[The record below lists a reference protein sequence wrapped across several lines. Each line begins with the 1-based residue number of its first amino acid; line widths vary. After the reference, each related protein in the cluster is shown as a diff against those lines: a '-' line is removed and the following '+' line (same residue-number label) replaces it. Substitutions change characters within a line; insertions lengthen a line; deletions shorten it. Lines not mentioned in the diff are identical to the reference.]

1 MSMKDNCRRLIKI
14 MLSNEEWI
22 NAVSLANAMGVSE
35 RSIKNYISEINS
47 LEKNLICSSRK
58 GYRIDSIRGKAFIQ
72 DKGRN
77 IPQSSHE
84 RVNYIITRILSNDA
98 DQGSMTD
105 LYDIADEIYVSFETI
120 KKDMY
125 KVRKKFFEFDLYLT
139 TTNSVV
145 MVEGNELDKR
155 KALSNVLY
163 EEFTDHVMSID
174 VIKNIYPWYNL
185 ELLQR
190 IIETNCEE
198 YHYFIN
204 EYALINLIL
213 DIVIGIDRM
222 KKERTFENGKR
233 DDKRIGIREQEL
245 ARNIATEIEKNFYV
259 TYSETEFEELTI
271 ILLSHLMKMDFK
283 AINKE
288 NLENIVGTECVAIVN
303 QLNDLLKN
311 TYFVDIDN
319 ADFIIKFTL
328 HIKNMLIRLRNGYK
342 TKNPLVNHIKNTCP
356 LIFECAVEVSNK
368 IHELTNFDLSED
380 EIGYIALHI
389 GGNLETQ
396 KSKRKV
402 ISCVILFPQYYDFS
416 NKMMEELKSHYQE
429 QLEIKTVITSLDEIK
444 MLDKTDLI
452 ISTIPIMEL
461 VRMETVI
468 VTPFLNEKDY
478 KDIRYMIDKIILR
491 KKKARLKQHLMQISN
506 PEFFYKNKEFQGK
519 EDAILFMADI
529 MKKEGYVNEN
539 FDKEIFEREKQASTA
554 FEHIAVPHSMHMNA
568 NKTGMFVLL
577 NEKKPIIWNENPVSI
592 VMMFAISREER
603 AIFHDVYDNL
613 IVLLLDKSNAVKVAE
628 SVAYIDFIEAVIGC
642 FN

>member
-1 MSMKDNCRRLIKI
+1 MKDNCKRLIKI

-22 NAVSLANAMGVSE
+22 NAGYLANVMGVSE

-47 LEKNLICSSRK
+47 SETNLIQSSRK
-58 GYRIDSIRGKAFIQ
+58 GYLIDSKRAKTFIQ
-72 DKGRN
+72 SKGRN
-77 IPQSSHE
+77 IPQNSHE
-84 RVNYIITRILSNDA
+84 RINYIIIRILSNDA
-98 DQGSMTD
+98 DQGSKTD
-105 LYDIADEIYVSFETI
+105 LYNIADEIYVSFETI

-125 KVRKKFFEFDLYLT
+125 KVRKKFLEYDLYLT
-139 TTNSVV
+139 ATNSFVA
-145 MVEGNELDKR
+145 VEGNELDKR
-155 KALSNVLY
+155 KTLSNILY
-163 EEFTDHVMSID
+163 EEFTDHIMSID
-174 VIKNIYPWYNL
+174 VIKNIYPLYDL
-185 ELLQR
+185 ELLQKL
-190 IIETNCEE
+190 IETKCEE

-222 KKERTFENGKR
+222 KKERTFVNEKR
-233 DDKRIGIREQEL
+233 DDKRVGIREQEL
-245 ARNIATEIEKNFYV
+245 ARNIATEIENHFNV
-259 TYSETEFEELTI
+259 TYSITEFEELTI
-271 ILLSHLMKMDFK
+271 ILLSHLMKMDFN

-288 NLENIVGTECVAIVN
+288 NLEHMVGSECVNIVN
-303 QLNDLLKN
+303 QLSDILKN

-319 ADFIIKFTL
+319 VDFIIKFTL
-328 HIKNMLIRLRNGYK
+328 HIKNMLVRLRNGYK
-342 TKNPLVNHIKNTCP
+342 IKNPLVNHIKNTCP

-368 IHELTNFDLSED
+368 IHELTNYDLSED

-402 ISCVILFPQYYDFS
+402 ITCVILFPQYYDFS
-416 NKMMEELKSHYQE
+416 NKMMEELKKHYQD

-444 MLDKTDLI
+444 KLDKTDLI
-452 ISTIPIMEL
+452 ISTIPITEL

-478 KDIRYMIDKIILR
+478 KDISYIIDKIILR

-506 PEFFYKNKEFQGK
+506 PRFFYKDKEFKGK
-519 EDAILFMADI
+519 EDAILFMVNV
-529 MKKEGYVNEN
+529 MKKEGYIKDD
-539 FDKEIFEREKQASTA
+539 FAKEIFEREKQSSTA

-577 NEKKPIIWNENPVSI
+577 NEKKPISWNENSVSI

-613 IVLLLDKSNAVKVAE
+613 IVLLIDKSNAVKVLE
-628 SVAYIDFIEAVIGC
+628 STAYIDFIEAVVGC
-642 FN
+642 FK

>member
-1 MSMKDNCRRLIKI
+1 MKDNCKRLIKI

-22 NAVSLANAMGVSE
+22 NAGYLANVMGVSE

-47 LEKNLICSSRK
+47 FEKDLIHSSRK
-58 GYRIDSIRGKAFIQ
+58 GYQIDSKRGKAFIQ
-72 DKGRN
+72 SKGRN
-77 IPQSSHE
+77 IPQNAHE
-84 RVNYIITRILSNDA
+84 RINFIIIRILSNDT
-98 DQGSMTD
+98 DQGSKTD
-105 LYDIADEIYVSFETI
+105 LYSIADEIYVSFETI

-125 KVRKKFFEFDLYLT
+125 KVRKKFMEYDLYLT
-139 TTNSVV
+139 ATNSFVA
-145 MVEGNELDKR
+145 VEGNELDKR
-155 KALSNVLY
+155 KALSNILY

-174 VIKNIYPWYNL
+174 VIKNIYPLYDL
-185 ELLQR
+185 ELLQK
-190 IIETNCEE
+190 IIETKCEE

-222 KKERTFENGKR
+222 KKEKTFEKEKK

-245 ARNIATEIEKNFYV
+245 ARNIATEIENHFGV
-259 TYSETEFEELTI
+259 TYSVTEFEELTI
-271 ILLSHLMKMDFK
+271 ILLSHLMKMDFN

-288 NLENIVGTECVAIVN
+288 NLEHMVGSECVNIVN
-303 QLNDLLKN
+303 QLSDILKN

-319 ADFIIKFTL
+319 VDFIIKFTL
-328 HIKNMLIRLRNGYK
+328 HIKNMLVRLRNGYRI
-342 TKNPLVNHIKNTCP
+342 KNPLVNHIKNTCP

-368 IHELTNFDLSED
+368 IHELTNFELSED

-416 NKMMEELKSHYQE
+416 NKMMEEIKNHYQE
-429 QLEIKTVITSLDEIK
+429 QLEIKTVITSLHEIK
-444 MLDKTDLI
+444 KLDKTDLI
-452 ISTIPIMEL
+452 ISTIPITEL

-478 KDIRYMIDKIILR
+478 KDISCIIEKIILR

-506 PEFFYKNKEFQGK
+506 PLFFYKNKEFEGK
-519 EDAILFMADI
+519 EEAISFMVDI
-529 MKKEGYVNEN
+529 MQKEGYVNAN
-539 FDKEIFEREKQASTA
+539 FAEEIFEREKQSSTA

-577 NEKKPIIWNENPVSI
+577 NEKKPISWNENSVSI

-613 IVLLLDKSNAVKVAE
+613 IVLLIDKSNAVKVLE
-628 SVAYIDFIEAVIGC
+628 SAGYIDFIESVVGC
-642 FN
+642 FS

>member
-1 MSMKDNCRRLIKI
+1 
-14 MLSNEEWI
+14 MLSNEEWM
-22 NAVSLANAMGVSE
+22 NAGYLANVMGVSE

-47 LEKNLICSSRK
+47 FEKDLIHSSRK
-58 GYRIDSIRGKAFIQ
+58 GYQIDLKRGQAFIQ
-72 DKGRN
+72 TKGRN
-77 IPQSSHE
+77 IPQNSQE
-84 RVNYIITRILSNDA
+84 RINYIIIRILSNDA
-98 DQGSMTD
+98 DQGSKTD
-105 LYDIADEIYVSFETI
+105 LYEIADEIYVSFETI

-125 KVRKKFFEFDLYLT
+125 KVRRKFLEYDLYLT
-139 TTNSVV
+139 ATNSFVA
-145 MVEGNELDKR
+145 VEGKELDKR
-155 KALSNVLY
+155 KALSNILY

-174 VIKNIYPWYNL
+174 VIKNIYPLYDL
-185 ELLQR
+185 ELLQK
-190 IIETNCEE
+190 IIETECEE

-204 EYALINLIL
+204 EYALVNLIL

-222 KKERTFENGKR
+222 KKEKTFEKEKKE
-233 DDKRIGIREQEL
+233 DKRIGIREQEL
-245 ARNIATEIEKNFYV
+245 ARNIATEIEKYFGV
-259 TYSETEFEELTI
+259 KYSITELEELTI
-271 ILLSHLMKMDFK
+271 ILLSHLMKMDIN

-288 NLENIVGTECVAIVN
+288 NLEHMVGSECVNIVK
-303 QLNDLLKN
+303 QLSDILKN

-328 HIKNMLIRLRNGYK
+328 HIKNMLVRLRNGYQI
-342 TKNPLVNHIKNTCP
+342 KNPLVNQIKNTCP

-368 IHELTNFDLSED
+368 IHELTSYDLSED

-416 NKMMEELKSHYQE
+416 NKMMEEIKNHYQE
-429 QLEIKTVITSLDEIK
+429 QVEIKTVITSLDEIRK
-444 MLDKTDLI
+444 LDKTDLI
-452 ISTIPIMEL
+452 ISTIPIAEL
-461 VRMETVI
+461 IRMETVI

-478 KDIRYMIDKIILR
+478 KNISSAIEKIILR

-506 PEFFYKNKEFQGK
+506 PRFFYKNKEFESK
-519 EDAILFMADI
+519 EDAILFMVDF
-529 MKKEGYVNEN
+529 MEKEGYVNAN
-539 FDKEIFEREKQASTA
+539 FAEEIFEREKQSSTA

-592 VMMFAISREER
+592 IMLFAISREER

-613 IVLLLDKSNAVKVAE
+613 IVLLIDKPNAVKVLE
-628 SVAYIDFIEAVIGC
+628 SAAYIDFIEAVVGC